1 MKWMGV
7 VAMAALI
14 AGSCSPGSENA
25 LISDTSAAPASATA
39 AAAAPSIEGLPSGE
53 YKLDP
58 AHSTLIF
65 SASHLG
71 FSNYTAQFTTFNAD
85 LKLDP
90 ANPADAVLAAS
101 VDPTS
106 LWLSSP
112 PAGFVDEIKG
122 KNWIDASQ
130 FPQIT
135 FQSTTVSTAGENTAN
150 VAGNLTLHGVT
161 KPIMLEVVFNGGYAG
176 HQYEPNARLG
186 FSARGAFKRSDFGIA
201 YGIPAPGS
209 NMGVSDEVK
218 VTIEAEFT
226 GPPWKDAPAVA
237 PATPAAT
244 PPAN

>member
-1 MKWMGV
+1 MKWLAG

-14 AGSCSPGSENA
+14 AGSCSPESENA
-25 LISDTSAAPASATA
+25 LITDTSAAPASETA
-39 AAAAPSIEGLPSGE
+39 AAAAPSIEGLPAGD

-58 AHSTLIF
+58 THSTLIF

-90 ANPADAVLAAS
+90 ANPGEAVLTAS
-101 VDPTS
+101 VDPAS
-106 LWLSSP
+106 LWLPNP

-122 KNWIDASQ
+122 KDWIDALQ

-135 FQSTTVSTAGENTAN
+135 FQSTTIAKTGENTAN

-186 FSARGAFKRSDFGIA
+186 FSARGTFKRSDFGIA
-201 YGIPAPGS
+201 YGIPSPGS

-218 VTIEAEFT
+218 VTIETEFT
-226 GPPWKDAPAVA
+226 GPPWKDAP
-237 PATPAAT
+237 PA